1 MSYKTF
7 VTILFLTTIFLFHLN
22 PCSSD
27 MNRLQLFFQ
36 KQKTS
41 TKPTFELPNR
51 IIYPSQTIFREFILP
66 TLNQEIT
73 FSLHKIFESKDPSIS
88 PQSFLPPKRFFK
100 SNTILMQR
108 KSYGHQQQIKQKV
121 IYSFNFGVKT
131 QYSKFKPMLYS
142 PTNKKLEI
150 LNSGK
155 FFDKFIDTT
164 NIKDGCIISFFTEY
178 FAPFR
183 QQEISELDKNQTV
196 MIATNPKSVILILE
210 DSTDEKSKKY
220 SLIYHDEYKLI
231 WGRERS
237 LLLKGYN
244 GNNVQFPEDINYIL
258 KNYFSQKSCL
268 SFLFNSIK
276 KTKQNAQTFLV

>member
-22 PCSSD
+22 SCSSD
-27 MNRLQLFFQ
+27 INRLTKLFFQ
-36 KQKTS
+36 KKN
-41 TKPTFELPNR
+41 KPKFELSNR

-66 TLNQEIT
+66 TLNQEIS

-108 KSYGHQQQIKQKV
+108 KSYSHQQQIKQKV

-178 FAPFR
+178 FAPFC
-183 QQEISELDKNQTV
+183 QQEISELDKNQKV

-210 DSTDEKSKKY
+210 DSTDKNSKQYK
-220 SLIYHDEYKLI
+220 LIYHDKYKLI

-237 LLLKGYN
+237 MLLSKGKN
-244 GNNVQFPEDINYIL
+244 GKKCAVPRGYKLYFEQLLFTTIL
-258 KNYFSQKSCL
+258 SKFS
-268 SFLFNSIK
+268 F
-276 KTKQNAQTFLV
+276 

>member
-1 MSYKTF
+1 
-7 VTILFLTTIFLFHLN
+7 
-22 PCSSD
+22 

-66 TLNQEIT
+66 TLNQEIS

-142 PTNKKLEI
+142 PSNKKLEI

-178 FAPFR
+178 FAHLSTEYFAPFR

-196 MIATNPKSVILILE
+196 MIATNPKSVILVLE
-210 DSTDEKSKKY
+210 DSTNENSKKY
-220 SLIYHDEYKLI
+220 SLIYHDEYKPI
-231 WGRERS
+231 CGRERS

-244 GNNVQFPEDINYIL
+244 GKNVQFPEDINYIL
-258 KNYFSQKSCL
+258 KNYFSPKSCL

-276 KTKQNAQTFLV
+276 KKKQNA